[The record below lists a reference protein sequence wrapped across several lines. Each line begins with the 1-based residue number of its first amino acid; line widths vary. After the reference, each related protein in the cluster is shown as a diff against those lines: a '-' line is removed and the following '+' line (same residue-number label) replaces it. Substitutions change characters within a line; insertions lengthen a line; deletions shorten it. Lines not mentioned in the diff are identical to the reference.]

1 MARNISRAEAWER
14 AHEVFTQVNF
24 NAFDYNTIKEALLDY
39 MKLYYAEDFND
50 YIESSEFIALLEL
63 FAYVGE
69 LLAYRLDMNAHENF
83 ITTAQRKESILRL
96 AKLISYKASRNVPAR
111 GLVKI
116 TGVQTTENVIDSAGR
131 NLAGRRIL
139 WNDNNNNDWK
149 EQFLLVMN
157 RALEQEFGTVAPSE
171 RVQIDDVLFELY
183 SLNNNPLNSNGRPVL
198 SYTASVIGQTYPM
211 ELVSTEL
218 TTTGPQEKRPEVNG
232 KFALMYASDGLGDG
246 SDTTGFLI
254 FTKQGTLQRVQTTFD
269 GITPNQT
276 YDIAINNIN
285 ETDVWVNNVDADTRA
300 IIETDPYADIL
311 PHLADDELR
320 YGEWIEVN
328 TGSSQNIL
336 FNTNRNRRKFETET
350 LDNDQARLIFG
361 DGEFADIPSG
371 AFDIWYRTS
380 LNTEIAIPRDAVV
393 NQLGT
398 FTYSDAVGNVQTFT
412 FTFSLV
418 GSLLNASP
426 SEDLE
431 HIRRVAPSVYYTQDR
446 MVNGRDYNS
455 FLLQDPSILRLRA
468 INRTFAG
475 DSKYIAWHDPKEYY
489 ENVKIFGD
497 DLALYWVDYSPAQ
510 GGLTQVGNVIGATK
524 EAEAEAEALVVTYV
538 EPLICLL
545 NTDVNFFAVI
555 ADKLQDGQYTNSIR
569 CSFTPEE
576 RTQIIDAIARD
587 ILTTAGTTY
596 VDLWYSAVLDAWT
609 VGQNQCDI
617 TAGLCPVPANSV
629 DLIRVEARYTGSTV
643 VGWNIRWRTRRM
655 VAHSVETLFW
665 NTNDVTR
672 TVDFDTLN
680 SLNDYIAVLRANIDS
695 SKEAILTENV
705 NFTIIGQELV
715 QESSLPNAGLP
726 DQHRVSVIRPDINDD
741 GIPDDIAAPTIFNR
755 VLSATVPSISDPGW
769 NFVTDSLGTFDSTYY
784 TYTLPEAYIIGG
796 GTDEVKVELLDTNGV
811 VYGSIPYNSLGWT
824 EGGSIA
830 GHDGTLSD
838 SIKVLRG
845 TDTVNGSGLRGMVTT
860 AASQG
865 ITIATVKITVYD
877 YVYFNR
883 ASTLEAWTPIE
894 YTDDIK
900 DLWIIDQQSDP
911 TEQLYKRCEGRYPL
925 NFAWFHFTPR
935 LNLVDPAASNIVD
948 MFIVTRGYYLELR
961 RWIEGRTNIQ
971 PAAPTPL
978 ELRNSYSTLLDN
990 KMISDTVIL
999 HPGSFKILFGSKSNP
1014 ALQAKLVIIRPASSG
1029 NLTGNEVKVR
1039 IVNAVRNYFDIDNWE
1054 FGETF
1059 YFSELSAAI
1068 HSALGPEID
1077 SIVLV
1082 PVLSSNQFGDLY
1094 QVQCREDELFI
1105 PDISTS
1111 DIEIVQSYSPT
1122 VIRQTPS

>member
-14 AHEVFTQVNF
+14 THEAFTQVNF
-24 NAFDYNTIKEALLDY
+24 NAFDYNTIKESLLDY

-50 YIESSEFIALLEL
+50 YIESSEFIAILEL

-69 LLAYRLDMNAHENF
+69 LLAYRLDLNAHENF

-96 AKLISYKASRNVPAR
+96 AKLISYKASRNIPAR

-116 TGVQTTENVIDSAGR
+116 TGVQTTETVIDSAGR

-157 RALEQEFGTVAPSE
+157 RVLEQEFGTVSPAE
-171 RVQIDDVLFELY
+171 RVQVDDVLFELY

-198 SYTASVIGQTYPM
+198 SYTATVIGQTFPM

-218 TTTGPQEKRPEVNG
+218 TSIGPQEKRPEVNG
-232 KFALMYASDGLGDG
+232 KFTVMYAADGLGDG

-254 FTKQGTLQRVQTTFD
+254 FSKQGTLQRVQTTFD

-276 YDIAINNIN
+276 YDIAVNNIN
-285 ETDVWVNNVDADTRA
+285 ETDVWLNNVDADTRQ
-300 IIETDPYADIL
+300 IVDSDPYASVL
-311 PHLADDELR
+311 PHLANDELR

-336 FNTNRNRRKFETET
+336 FNTTRNRRKFETET

-380 LNTEIAIPRDAVV
+380 ANAEIAIPRESVV

-497 DLALYWVDYSPAQ
+497 DLALYWADYSPAQ
-510 GGLTQVGNVIGATK
+510 GGLTQIGTVIGNTEEEIAT
-524 EAEAEAEALVVTYV
+524 ALVVTYV
-538 EPLICLL
+538 QPLICLL

-555 ADKLQDGQYTNSIR
+555 ADKLQDGGYTNDIR
-569 CSFTPEE
+569 CTFTAAEQ
-576 RTQIIDAIARD
+576 TAIVDAVAED
-587 ILTTAGTTY
+587 ILTTAGTVY
-596 VDLWYSAVLDAWT
+596 IDLWYSAALDEWT

-617 TAGLCPVPANSV
+617 TEGLCPKPANSV
-629 DLIRVEARYTGSTV
+629 DLIRIEARYSGSTV

-655 VAHSVETLFW
+655 VAHSKETLFW

-680 SLNDYIAVLRANIDS
+680 SLKDYVAVLRANADS
-695 SKEAILTENV
+695 SKTAILTQNI
-705 NFTIIGQELV
+705 NFSILGQELV
-715 QESSLPNAGLP
+715 EESSLPNVGLP
-726 DQHRVSVIRPDINDD
+726 DQHRVSVIRPDTNGDA
-741 GIPDDIAAPTIFNR
+741 IPDNI
-755 VLSATVPSISDPGW
+755 TVPELFNLTLSEPVPTGPDNGPYC
-769 NFVTDSLGTFDSTYY
+769 TFP
-784 TYTLPEAYIIGG
+784 LPQSYIIGG
-796 GTDEVKVELLDTNGV
+796 GDAELKVELLDANGV
-811 VYGSIPYNSLGWT
+811 VYSSIPYDTTGWT
-824 EGGSIA
+824 EGGSVA
-830 GHDGTLSD
+830 GHAGTLS
-838 SIKVLRG
+838 
-845 TDTVNGSGLRGMVTT
+845 N
-860 AASQG
+860 
-865 ITIATVKITVYD
+865 TVKILYGSGIEGKVLEAAAATITITTIKFTLYDHVYL
-877 YVYFNR
+877 NR
-883 ASTLEAWTPIE
+883 PTNLEAWEPIE
-894 YTDDIK
+894 TTDDVK
-900 DLWIIDQQSDP
+900 DLWIADQQSD
-911 TEQLYKRCEGRYPL
+911 TTNQLYKRYEGRYPL

-935 LNLVDPAASNIVD
+935 LNLVDPAASNIID

-961 RWIEGRTNIQ
+961 RWIEGRTTVQ
-971 PAAPTPL
+971 PSQPTPL
-978 ELRNSYSTLLDN
+978 ELRNTYGELLNN
-990 KMISDTVIL
+990 KMISDTVVL
-999 HPGSFKILFGSKSNP
+999 HPGNFKILFGSKASP
-1014 ALQAKLVIIRPASSG
+1014 SLQAKLVIIRPPGSG

-1039 IVNAVRNYFDIDNWE
+1039 VVNAIRDYFDIDNWE

-1068 HSALGPEID
+1068 HSTLGPEID

-1082 PVLSSNQFGDLY
+1082 PVLSTNQFGDLY
-1094 QVQCREDELFI
+1094 QVQSREDELFI
-1105 PDISTS
+1105 PDINTI

-1122 VIRQTPS
+1122 ILRQNPS